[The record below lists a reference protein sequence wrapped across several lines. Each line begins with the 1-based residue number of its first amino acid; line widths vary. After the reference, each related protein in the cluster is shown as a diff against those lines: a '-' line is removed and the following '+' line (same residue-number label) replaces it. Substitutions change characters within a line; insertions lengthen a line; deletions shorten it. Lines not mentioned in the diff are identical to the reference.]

1 MVEIGDRD
9 PVSVAVA
16 VSETLYRCA
25 DDVVVADPSNL
36 DTAAVAAQLA
46 VQLQS
51 PLLYFVPGEPSAQV
65 LTSEL
70 HRLQPERAWLIDGMP
85 ASLAPA
91 GVSIVWMPSTSGELI
106 RWIESHHPTV
116 QTGYFPTTNHPSLH
130 SMVITGGTLDKVLA
144 PYFSPS
150 GTPAQGIVIG
160 AADRKLRSP
169 RLWLI
174 DPRLPAGGLVIAAA
188 VSLLGEGALYWNP
201 EEVGGW
207 NDADRVLE
215 EYVEGMREIWIVG
228 DISESSRWLLETTL
242 TGRELPGG
250 GRIMFPDRRLL
261 AFYGGVSTP
270 ALGVLGEQD
279 PPQALKRMTP
289 FLEEYAAD
297 GVMTIPTFEII
308 TTLATELPGTGGNYS
323 AGFSIRALSPW
334 IQYAAQEDVY
344 VVLDLQPGRSDFLTQ
359 ARRYEELLKL
369 PHVGLALDPEWR
381 LGPNQVHLRQI
392 GSVTASEVNSVSKW
406 LSELVR
412 EEKLPQKLFMI
423 HQFRT
428 DMIHNRESL
437 TVPPELAVVIHMDGQ
452 GPLSTKYNTW
462 AVLQQGSEDRK
473 WLWGWKN
480 FFDEDS
486 PMATPQEV
494 LDLQPSPVFV
504 SYQ

>member
-1 MVEIGDRD
+1 
-9 PVSVAVA
+9 
-16 VSETLYRCA
+16 
-25 DDVVVADPSNL
+25 
-36 DTAAVAAQLA
+36 
-46 VQLQS
+46 
-51 PLLYFVPGEPSAQV
+51 
-65 LTSEL
+65 
-70 HRLQPERAWLIDGMP
+70 
-85 ASLAPA
+85 
-91 GVSIVWMPSTSGELI
+91 
-106 RWIESHHPTV
+106 
-116 QTGYFPTTNHPSLH
+116 
-130 SMVITGGTLDKVLA
+130 
-144 PYFSPS
+144 
-150 GTPAQGIVIG
+150 
-160 AADRKLRSP
+160 
-169 RLWLI
+169 
-174 DPRLPAGGLVIAAA
+174 
-188 VSLLGEGALYWNP
+188 
-201 EEVGGW
+201 
-207 NDADRVLE
+207 
-215 EYVEGMREIWIVG
+215 
-228 DISESSRWLLETTL
+228 
-242 TGRELPGG
+242 
-250 GRIMFPDRRLL
+250 MFPDRRLL